1 MPEKKV
7 IEDQNVLNQEKYQAL
22 NQRSL
27 ELSAIIDTK
36 GNYTFIS
43 SNAEKLIGYKED
55 ELIGKSIFQF
65 IHPEDANKVKSEF
78 EKIATNEAIDCTPH
92 RFKTKNNKWIWL
104 NCAIS
109 NHIYDNKINGYII
122 NSTDVTN
129 LIEVQNQLKKNNERF
144 DLLNKITD
152 DIIYEGDLTTRIVE
166 FNENFYNYF
175 SHEYNNKNFNLN
187 DWKKLVHPADYKEAK
202 KNWDEFIS
210 NSNSNKWIGEY
221 RVKKQDGKYLYI
233 EDTVYIIRN
242 EKNQPQKV
250 IGVLKNNNTK
260 INSKI
265 KNKIESQL
273 ATFFK
278 EEINLKN
285 ILESS
290 LKFLIAYGDFLT
302 AEIWILN
309 NDANK
314 IHLIQSLT
322 KDKKTDSI
330 YKKTNSINSF
340 EKGDGLPGTVWQK
353 QEPEIWNPEE
363 IKEKFKRTELAI
375 SLEIKSILGIP
386 LFYNNNF
393 IGTLILSANE
403 DLKNDELRTQPFL
416 NLGNFLGAE
425 IKRKE
430 QEEMLYLMF
439 QSSSDILAIVNTK
452 GYFTKV
458 NPAFCKLLNYSE
470 KELMANPYTFFLHP
484 DDLNATNKEYE
495 ETITGERN
503 SNNFTNRYRSKNG
516 DYKWISWSSSDIFGE
531 EGQVF
536 AYGRNITDI
545 KELQQLFLETAKLAK
560 VGSWEYTLKNND
572 EIFLSSIAKKIFE
585 FEQNKN
591 IKYKDFLNT
600 FSDKNKEDVNLTF
613 NNLIKFGDSFDKEFN
628 IRTKNN
634 KNKWIRCIG
643 QSEQDKKGNCIK
655 ISGSIQDINA
665 QKQNELELA
674 KKNNYLSALTD
685 IITELLQS
693 NNWYESLNNVFKIAG
708 NTINVDRVYYFEI
721 HEHPETNTKSCS
733 QKIEW
738 TQEHIEPEIENPLW
752 QNIPVASFSDFF
764 NPLQKGEPF
773 TAIVSQ
779 LPEGELKESLLIQNI
794 KSVLILPITIN
805 NTLHGFIGFDDCSL
819 ERKWKYSEISFLHN
833 VTSNLAAK
841 IHRMKVQADLES
853 TLKERNNII
862 ESIGDAFFTLDK
874 NWIVTYWNKES
885 EKITGVKREEL
896 IGKNFWEFF
905 PHLKGGVYDINYKKS
920 VKTNKN
926 VYFQDFFEYLDVWLD
941 VSAYPSKEGL
951 SVYYK
956 DITATKKYEEELRA
970 SNERFEKSTLATNDA
985 IWDWNLEENS
995 IYRGNGFMKLFGYA
1009 VPNKIYDIDILN
1021 LIKSRVHPDE
1031 AEEVI
1036 DSLKK
1041 AIKNPKKTNWEKEY
1055 RYIKANGKYAFVV
1068 NRGIIIRNESGVAT
1082 RIVGALQD
1090 ITERRE
1096 HEESLKILNKKL
1108 EIQTKDLINSNQEL
1122 EQFAYIASH
1131 DLQEPLRMVTSFLTQ
1146 LENKYQSKLDDKGR
1160 QYIHFAVDGANRMRN
1175 IILDILEYSKV
1186 GKNTNEEKEL
1196 ININIIVDEVCKINQ
1211 KVIEETKAKIIFNDL
1226 PEIQSYRSPLMQI
1239 FHNLIGNAIKYQ
1251 KPNNTPIIN
1260 ITYEKLDKKWQ
1271 FKIEDNGIGIAEE
1284 YLDKIFV
1291 IFQRLHSKEEFSG
1304 TGMGL
1309 AIVKKL
1315 IENLG
1320 GKIWIE
1326 SEVGKGSAFYFTLP

>member
-1 MPEKKV
+1 MLLIKNMKKPLRV
-7 IEDQNVLNQEKYQAL
+7 
-22 NQRSL
+22 
-27 ELSAIIDTK
+27 
-36 GNYTFIS
+36 
-43 SNAEKLIGYKED
+43 
-55 ELIGKSIFQF
+55 
-65 IHPEDANKVKSEF
+65 
-78 EKIATNEAIDCTPH
+78 NEI
-92 RFKTKNNKWIWL
+92 
-104 NCAIS
+104 
-109 NHIYDNKINGYII
+109 
-122 NSTDVTN
+122 
-129 LIEVQNQLKKNNERF
+129 
-144 DLLNKITD
+144 LLN
-152 DIIYEGDLTTRIVE
+152 L
-166 FNENFYNYF
+166 
-175 SHEYNNKNFNLN
+175 
-187 DWKKLVHPADYKEAK
+187 
-202 KNWDEFIS
+202 
-210 NSNSNKWIGEY
+210 
-221 RVKKQDGKYLYI
+221 
-233 EDTVYIIRN
+233 
-242 EKNQPQKV
+242 
-250 IGVLKNNNTK
+250 
-260 INSKI
+260 
-265 KNKIESQL
+265 
-273 ATFFK
+273 
-278 EEINLKN
+278 
-285 ILESS
+285 
-290 LKFLIAYGDFLT
+290 
-302 AEIWILN
+302 
-309 NDANK
+309 
-314 IHLIQSLT
+314 
-322 KDKKTDSI
+322 
-330 YKKTNSINSF
+330 
-340 EKGDGLPGTVWQK
+340 
-353 QEPEIWNPEE
+353 
-363 IKEKFKRTELAI
+363 
-375 SLEIKSILGIP
+375 
-386 LFYNNNF
+386 
-393 IGTLILSANE
+393 
-403 DLKNDELRTQPFL
+403 
-416 NLGNFLGAE
+416 
-425 IKRKE
+425 
-430 QEEMLYLMF
+430 
-439 QSSSDILAIVNTK
+439 
-452 GYFTKV
+452 
-458 NPAFCKLLNYSE
+458 
-470 KELMANPYTFFLHP
+470 
-484 DDLNATNKEYE
+484 
-495 ETITGERN
+495 
-503 SNNFTNRYRSKNG
+503 
-516 DYKWISWSSSDIFGE
+516 
-531 EGQVF
+531 
-536 AYGRNITDI
+536 ITDI
-545 KELQQLFLETAKLAK
+545 KELQQLFLETAKLDK

-613 NNLIKFGDSFDKEFN
+613 NNLIKFGDSFDKEFK

-721 HEHPETNTKSCS
+721 HDHPETNTKSCS
-733 QKIEW
+733 QRIEW
-738 TQEHIEPEIENPLW
+738 TQDQIEPEIENPMW
-752 QNIPVASFSDFF
+752 QNIPTESFSEFF
-764 NPLQKGEPF
+764 TPLQKGEPF
-773 TAIVSQ
+773 TAIISE
-779 LPEGELKESLLIQNI
+779 LPNGTLKESLTIQNI
-794 KSVLILPITIN
+794 KSVLILPVTIN
-805 NTLHGFIGFDDCSL
+805 DSLNGFIGFDDCYQ
-819 ERKWKYSEISFLHN
+819 ERKWKNSEISFLHN

-841 IHRMKVQADLES
+841 IHRMRVQSDLEN
-853 TLKERNNII
+853 TLKERNNIL

-874 NWIVTYWNKES
+874 NWTVTYWNKES
-885 EKITGVKREEL
+885 EKITDVKREEL

-905 PHLKGGVYDINYKKS
+905 PHLEGSIYEISYRKT
-920 VKTNKN
+920 VKTNKS
-926 VYFQDFFEYLDVWLD
+926 VYFQDYFEYLDIWLD

-956 DITATKKYEEELRA
+956 DITATKKIEEKLRA
-970 SNERFEKSTLATNDA
+970 SNERFEKSTLATNDS
-985 IWDWNLEENS
+985 IWDWNLEDNS
-995 IYRGNGFMKLFGYA
+995 IYRGNGFKKLFGYA

-1131 DLQEPLRMVTSFLTQ
+1131 DLQEPLRMVTSFLTR

-1196 ININIIVDEVCKINQ
+1196 ININTIINEVCKINQ

-1226 PEIQSYRSPLMQI
+1226 PEIHSYRSPLIQI

-1251 KPNNTPIIN
+1251 KTNNTPIIN
-1260 ITYEKLDKKWQ
+1260 ISCEKLEKKWQ
-1271 FKIEDNGIGIAEE
+1271 FKIEDNGIGVDKE

-1291 IFQRLHSKEEFSG
+1291 IFQRLHTKEEYSG

-1315 IENLG
+1315 TENLC

-1326 SEVGKGSAFYFTLP
+1326 SEVGKGSTFYFTLPRK